1 MGRLTSFV
9 GTGMLPVALA
19 FAVLGRHGS
28 TSEVGYVLGAET
40 LPLVLFL
47 LVGGAAADRLNRR
60 VVMLGADVLR
70 AVAQG
75 VLGAWILVGH
85 PPLWGFLSTQALVG
99 TGNAFFTPAMTGLI
113 PEVAPA
119 TSLQQANVLNSM
131 AEWSGRLF
139 GPALAGV
146 IVATAGPG
154 WAVVADAVTYLVSAL
169 CLASLRVGW
178 SGTTATESFL
188 AQLRTGWRAF
198 SSRPWLWSIVAQF
211 SSYGFFV
218 FAPFFV
224 LGAVVAEKSLG
235 GAAAWG
241 TVLAVQG
248 LGSVLGSVVMLR
260 VRPRRP
266 LVVAELALFG
276 FALPLLALAAGAP
289 LAVLVPTAFVSG
301 ASIGVF
307 GPLWDTTM
315 QSQLP
320 PEVLSRA
327 SAYDWFGSMVFL
339 PLGYACAGTLARL
352 LGVDGTLY
360 LGAGWLVLTTAVV
373 VSLPG
378 VTSLVAVVRHP
389 QPVDRAPVIDRGPGS
404 RAGGGALEIA
414 PGSRLGSGPQVDRG
428 PHMTKSDEPL
438 HQAHDD
444 VARRVGD
451 EPHDHETVVRKRAR
465 HPGRFHVDGQSATAR
480 RARPGA
486 RRAPGSSTTRSAR
499 GGRCGPCRA
508 APSPRRRR
516 RPARGRAP
524 HRRARA
530 PTSPPRSRR
539 AATPD
544 RAPRDPGQDDRGT
557 GCDAARQVAE
567 PRRGRARGPCRF

>member
-1 MGRLTSFV
+1 VRTDRRLGPLSSRDFRLFLVGRLTSFI

-40 LPLVLFL
+40 LPLVVFL

-60 VVMLGADVLR
+60 VVMLSADVLR

-75 VLGAWILVGH
+75 VLAAWILVGR
-85 PPLWGFLSTQALVG
+85 PPLWGFLVTQALVG

-119 TSLQQANVLNSM
+119 ETLQQANVLNSM

-139 GPALAGV
+139 GPAWAGV
-146 IVATAGPG
+146 MGARGG
-154 WAVVADAVTYLVSAL
+154 RGGAVGADAGTYLLSAL
-169 CLASLRVGW
+169 CLAGLRVGW
-178 SGTTATESFL
+178 SGTAATESFV

-198 SSRPWLWSIVAQF
+198 RSRTWLWSIVVQF

-224 LGAVVAEKSLG
+224 LGAVVANQSLG

-241 TVLAVQG
+241 TVLALQG

-266 LVVAELALFG
+266 LLVAEVGLFG
-276 FALPLLALAAGAP
+276 FALPMVALAARAP
-289 LAVLVPTAFVSG
+289 LAVVASAALVSG

-320 PEVLSRA
+320 PAVLSRA

-339 PLGYACAGTLARL
+339 PLGYALAGTLARL
-352 LGVDGTLY
+352 LGIDGSLY

-378 VTSLVAVVRHP
+378 VTSLVGVGHR
-389 QPVDRAPVIDRGPGS
+389 S
-404 RAGGGALEIA
+404 A
-414 PGSRLGSGPQVDRG
+414 PGAPPPPTPV
-428 PHMTKSDEPL
+428 EPI
-438 HQAHDD
+438 
-444 VARRVGD
+444 R
-451 EPHDHETVVRKRAR
+451 E
-465 HPGRFHVDGQSATAR
+465 
-480 RARPGA
+480 
-486 RRAPGSSTTRSAR
+486 
-499 GGRCGPCRA
+499 
-508 APSPRRRR
+508 
-516 RPARGRAP
+516 
-524 HRRARA
+524 
-530 PTSPPRSRR
+530 
-539 AATPD
+539 
-544 RAPRDPGQDDRGT
+544 
-557 GCDAARQVAE
+557 
-567 PRRGRARGPCRF
+567 RRG